1 MTAISPWEISGISS
15 PAWLPPSLLR
25 LWAKALPAT
34 TQKNA
39 AAENAVSSSGLALS
53 FFIIARK
60 VQGTGKAVPFD
71 ALSEMPLPAG
81 RVARP

>member
-15 PAWLPPSLLR
+15 PAWLPPSPR

-39 AAENAVSSSGLALS
+39 TAENAVNSSGLALS

-60 VQGTGKAVPFD
+60 VQGAGKAARFD
-71 ALSEMPLPAG
+71 AFSEMPLPAG
-81 RVARP
+81 RAARP

>member
-1 MTAISPWEISGISS
+1 MTAISPWEICGISS
-15 PAWLPPSLLR
+15 PAWLPPSLP
-25 LWAKALPAT
+25 LWAKALPAI

-39 AAENAVSSSGLALS
+39 AAENAVSSNGLALS

-60 VQGTGKAVPFD
+60 VQAAGKAAPFD

-81 RVARP
+81 RVAHP

>member
-1 MTAISPWEISGISS
+1 MTAISPWEICGIFS
-15 PAWLPPSLLR
+15 PAWLPPSPR
-25 LWAKALPAT
+25 LWAKALPAI

-60 VQGTGKAVPFD
+60 VQGAGKAAPFD
-71 ALSEMPLPAG
+71 AFSEMPLPAG

>member
-1 MTAISPWEISGISS
+1 MTAISPWEICGIFS
-15 PAWLPPSLLR
+15 PAWLPPSLR

-39 AAENAVSSSGLALS
+39 AAENAVSGSGLALS

-60 VQGTGKAVPFD
+60 VQGAGKAAPFD
-71 ALSEMPLPAG
+71 AFSEMPLLAG